1 MKSILIS
8 LLSGWFAFASLQ
20 VYSQEIEVKTLAEI
34 KKDDLEKL
42 KTVRNSMAFSLQYG
56 HFELFPFAK
65 TNGNSNNT
73 IKIEDYHKLFN
84 LLGEYYPYEHIAAQ
98 LSVGLMVI
106 PIEKK
111 IDGISSGLN
120 GIQVNGSGK
129 GGVILPVTLG
139 VKRTFLDGLARP
151 YVSVLSGFSFIKLGS
166 GTGSGSINGIEKNIN
181 YQSEFKFCWQLGSG
195 IQYRMGKVVRLDV
208 GLNFYG
214 TPDFSSSIGCISSYS
229 GWCLWGGL
237 NFILNPIK

>member
-181 YQSEFKFCWQLGSG
+181 YVHTGQPTATE
-195 IQYRMGKVVRLDV
+195 
-208 GLNFYG
+208 LNAKD
-214 TPDFSSSIGCISSYS
+214 T
-229 GWCLWGGL
+229 L
-237 NFILNPIK
+237 